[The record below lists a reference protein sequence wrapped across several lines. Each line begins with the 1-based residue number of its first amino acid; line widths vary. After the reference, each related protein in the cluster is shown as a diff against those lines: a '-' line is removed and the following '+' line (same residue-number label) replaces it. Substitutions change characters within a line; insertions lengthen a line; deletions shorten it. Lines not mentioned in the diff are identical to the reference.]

1 MTERTAH
8 AASAT
13 VLPPCPLDTERQGLL
28 AALDA
33 GRNLVLSA
41 SPGAGKSSRVPLWLL
56 GAPWLE
62 GRSII
67 MLEPR
72 RVAARALAQYMAS
85 LLHEEIGRT
94 VGLRMRDESRVSR
107 HTRIEVVTEGV
118 LTRLLQKNPELP
130 QAGCIIFDEFHER
143 SLTADTGL
151 ALCLESQAVLR
162 PDLRILVMS
171 ATLDVQAVSGLMG
184 HCPTIQ
190 CQTRAYPVEIRHI
203 PPYARTGR
211 IDGAAAGL
219 AGAFALWQH
228 MAHVILALLR
238 EEQGSLLA
246 FLPGAGEIRQVM
258 NLLED
263 RLPPDVLL
271 CPLYGNLSSASQNE
285 AIAPAPAHKRKVV
298 LATSIAE
305 TSLTIEGVRMVVD
318 AGLARLSRFDPSS
331 GLSRLVTERV
341 SLAGAAQRAGRAGR
355 TEPGICCRLWP
366 VEEEKGM
373 RPHIR
378 PEILDADLAG
388 LLLQLSAWGASDP
401 AAMAWLDVPP
411 PAHLAVARQCLEFL
425 EALDCA
431 GKPTDMGRRMAKL
444 PLAPRT
450 ARMLL
455 WGAAH
460 GHGPLACCLAA
471 LLEERDPLAAAAAPD
486 GQKHAHHNRQDCD
499 LTRRLDW
506 LCRQPD
512 SRQPNSRQTGLRE
525 PRRDRD
531 DRGQQGLRQ
540 RIRRQSLRLTR
551 YTASGESGSASAA
564 IDDRLNGATDVLFA
578 AALSDMESTGML
590 VAIAWPE
597 QVAMLQAGSLNTVN
611 SAGSPTAAYRMCN
624 GRSALVAQTDTLA
637 RQDFLAVAHVDGALP
652 HGRIRLAAALDSKA
666 INSLFSQQIIDQDT
680 VRVSDAG
687 QISARHQ
694 RTLGALLLE
703 DTPLPR
709 PKPEQ
714 VAAALCACVRD
725 QGMDCLPWDDQ
736 SRQWRARVSLLRQLD
751 GDPWPLMDDATLLD
765 DLENWLAPALGGCP
779 SLAGL
784 SASAFFDALRG
795 LLPGHLRRQ
804 LETLAPTHWQVPSGA
819 QKPILYGEEGGPTLD
834 VKLQE
839 MFGSKETPTIAQG
852 RVPLLLRLNSPA
864 GRPLQIT
871 RDLAHFWRNGYPAVR
886 SEMRGRYPRHPWPE
900 DPFTATATG
909 LTKKKLAAKG
919 RG

>member
-1 MTERTAH
+1 MTEPAAH
-8 AASAT
+8 IAHLP
-13 VLPPCPLDTERQGLL
+13 VLPPCPLDTERQALL

-33 GRNLVLSA
+33 GCNLVLSA

-85 LLHEEIGRT
+85 LLNEEVGRT
-94 VGLRMRDESRVSR
+94 IGLRMRDESRVSR

-118 LTRLLQKNPELP
+118 LTRLLQKNPDLP
-130 QAGCIIFDEFHER
+130 HAGCIIFDEFHER

-162 PDLRILVMS
+162 PDLRVLVMS

-184 HCPTIQ
+184 HCPAIQ
-190 CQTRAYPVEIRHI
+190 CQTRAYPVEMRHI
-203 PPYARTGR
+203 PLPARSGR
-211 IDGAAAGL
+211 INGAAAGL
-219 AGAFALWQH
+219 TGASALWQH
-228 MAHVILALLR
+228 MAHLILALLR
-238 EEQGSLLA
+238 EEKGSLLA

-285 AIAPAPAHKRKVV
+285 AIAPTPAQKRKVV

-318 AGLARLSRFDPSS
+318 AGLARLSRFDPAS
-331 GLSRLVTERV
+331 GMSRLVTERV

-366 VEEEKGM
+366 AEAEKGM

-378 PEILDADLAG
+378 PEILDADLTG
-388 LLLQLSAWGASDP
+388 LLLQLSVWGVSDP

-411 PAHLAVARQCLEFL
+411 PAHLAVARQCLESL

-431 GKPTDMGRRMAKL
+431 GKPTDVGRRMAQL

-455 WGAAH
+455 WGASH

-471 LLEERDPLAAAAAPD
+471 LLEERDPLAAAPD
-486 GQKHAHHNRQDCD
+486 GQKRSPENRQDSD

-512 SRQPNSRQTGLRE
+512 SRQTGSRE

-551 YTASGESGSASAA
+551 YIGACESGSAATSA
-564 IDDRLNGATDVLFA
+564 DGRLTEVTETLFA
-578 AALSDMESTGML
+578 AALSDMESVGML
-590 VAIAWPE
+590 VAVAWPE

-611 SAGSPTAAYRMCN
+611 RGGSPMAAYRMRN
-624 GRSALVAQTDTLA
+624 GRSALLSQADTLA

-652 HGRIRLAAALDSKA
+652 HGRVRLAAALDSEA
-666 INSLFSQQIIDQDT
+666 VNRLFAQQIIEKDT
-680 VRVSDAG
+680 VRVSDSG
-687 QISARHQ
+687 QVSARHQ
-694 RTLGALLLE
+694 RMLGALLLE

-714 VAAALCACVRD
+714 AAAALCTYVRD
-725 QGMDCLPWDDQ
+725 QGLDCLPWDDQ

-751 GDPWPLMDDATLLD
+751 GDPWPLVNDAALLD
-765 DLENWLAPALGGCP
+765 NLEDWLAPALKGCA

-819 QKPILYGEEGGPTLD
+819 QKPIVYDEEGGPTLD

-839 MFGSKETPTIAQG
+839 MFGSKDTPTIAQG

-919 RG
+919 KG

>member
-486 GQKHAHHNRQDCD
+486 GQKHALHNRQDCD

-687 QISARHQ
+687 QVSARHQ

>member
-8 AASAT
+8 VAPAPA
-13 VLPPCPLDTERQGLL
+13 LPPCPLDSERQALL
-28 AALDA
+28 AALDT
-33 GRNLVLSA
+33 GCNLVLSA

-56 GAPWLE
+56 DAPWLE

-67 MLEPR
+67 ILEPR

-85 LLHEEIGRT
+85 LLNEEVGRT

-118 LTRLLQKNPELP
+118 LTRLLQKNPDLP

-171 ATLDVQAVSGLMG
+171 ATLDIQAVSGLMG
-184 HCPTIQ
+184 HCPTMQ
-190 CQTRAYPVEIRHI
+190 CQMRAYPVDIRHI
-203 PPYARTGR
+203 PQPARSGR
-211 IDGAAAGL
+211 SDGAGAGL
-219 AGAFALWQH
+219 WGAFALWQH
-228 MAHVILALLR
+228 LAHVILTLLR
-238 EEQGSLLA
+238 EEKGSLLA

-258 NLLED
+258 GLLED

-285 AIAPAPAHKRKVV
+285 AIAPAPAQKRKVV

-341 SLAGAAQRAGRAGR
+341 SLAGATQRAGRAGR

-378 PEILDADLAG
+378 PEILDADLTG
-388 LLLQLSAWGASDP
+388 LLLQLSVWGVSDP
-401 AAMAWLDVPP
+401 AAMAWLNVPP

-425 EALDCA
+425 EALDST
-431 GKPTDMGRRMAKL
+431 GKPTDMGRRMAQL

-471 LLEERDPLAAAAAPD
+471 LLEERDPFAAAAAFD
-486 GQKHAHHNRQDCD
+486 GQKHALHNRQDCD

-506 LCRQPD
+506 LCRQPG
-512 SRQPNSRQTGLRE
+512 SRE

-531 DRGQQGLRQ
+531 DHGQQGLRQ
-540 RIRRQSLRLTR
+540 RIRRQSLRLIR
-551 YTASGESGSASAA
+551 YMASNERGSATTAP
-564 IDDRLNGATDVLFA
+564 DERLNDATDVLFA
-578 AALSDMESTGML
+578 AALSDMESVGML
-590 VAIAWPE
+590 VAVAWPE
-597 QVAMLQAGSLNTVN
+597 QVAMMQAGSLNTVN
-611 SAGSPTAAYRMCN
+611 SGGSPMAAYRMRN
-624 GRSALVAQTDTLA
+624 GRSALLSQTDTLA
-637 RQDFLAVAHVDGALP
+637 RQNFLAIAHADGALP
-652 HGRIRLAAALDSKA
+652 HGRVRLAAALGTEA
-666 INSLFSQQIIDQDT
+666 VNRLFAQQIIEQDM
-680 VRVSDAG
+680 VRVSDSG
-687 QISARHQ
+687 QVSARHQ
-694 RTLGALLLE
+694 RMLGALLLE

-714 VAAALCACVRD
+714 AAAALCAYVRD
-725 QGMDCLPWDDQ
+725 QGLDCLPWDDQ
-736 SRQWRARVSLLRQLD
+736 SQQWRARVSLLRQLD
-751 GDPWPLMDDATLLD
+751 GDPWPLMDDAALLD
-765 DLENWLAPALGGCP
+765 NLEDWLAPALRGCA

-819 QKPILYGEEGGPTLD
+819 QKPIVYDEEGGPTLD

-839 MFGSKETPTIAQG
+839 MFGSKDTPTIAQG

-919 RG
+919 KG

>member
-8 AASAT
+8 VAPAPA
-13 VLPPCPLDTERQGLL
+13 LPPCPLDSERQALL
-28 AALDA
+28 AALDT

-56 GAPWLE
+56 DAPWLE

-85 LLHEEIGRT
+85 LLNEEVGCT
-94 VGLRMRDESRVSR
+94 VGLRMRDESRISR

-118 LTRLLQKNPELP
+118 LTRLLQKNPDLP

-151 ALCLESQAVLR
+151 ALCIESQAVLR

-171 ATLDVQAVSGLMG
+171 ATLDIQAVSGLMG
-184 HCPTIQ
+184 HCPTMQ
-190 CQTRAYPVEIRHI
+190 CQMRAYPVDIRHI
-203 PPYARTGR
+203 PQPARSGR
-211 IDGAAAGL
+211 SDGAGAGL
-219 AGAFALWQH
+219 WGAFALWQH
-228 MAHVILALLR
+228 LAHVILTLLR
-238 EEQGSLLA
+238 EEKGSLLA

-258 NLLED
+258 GLLED

-285 AIAPAPAHKRKVV
+285 AIAPAPAQKRKVV

-341 SLAGAAQRAGRAGR
+341 SLAGATQRAGRAGR

-378 PEILDADLAG
+378 PEILDADLTG
-388 LLLQLSAWGASDP
+388 LLLQLSVWGVSDP
-401 AAMAWLDVPP
+401 AAMAWLNVPP

-425 EALDCA
+425 EALDST
-431 GKPTDMGRRMAKL
+431 GKPTDMGRRMAQL

-471 LLEERDPLAAAAAPD
+471 LLEERDPFAAAAAFD
-486 GQKHAHHNRQDCD
+486 GQKHALHNRQDCD

-506 LCRQPD
+506 LCRQPG
-512 SRQPNSRQTGLRE
+512 SRE

-531 DRGQQGLRQ
+531 DHGQQGLRQ
-540 RIRRQSLRLTR
+540 RIRRQSLRLIR
-551 YTASGESGSASAA
+551 YMASNERGSATTAP
-564 IDDRLNGATDVLFA
+564 DERLNDATDVLFA
-578 AALSDMESTGML
+578 AALSDMESVGML
-590 VAIAWPE
+590 VAVAWPE
-597 QVAMLQAGSLNTVN
+597 QVAMMQAGSLNTVN
-611 SAGSPTAAYRMCN
+611 SGGSPMAAYRMRN
-624 GRSALVAQTDTLA
+624 GRSALLSQTDTLA
-637 RQDFLAVAHVDGALP
+637 RQNFLAIAHADGALP
-652 HGRIRLAAALDSKA
+652 HGRVRLAAALGTEA
-666 INSLFSQQIIDQDT
+666 VNRLFAQQIIEQDM
-680 VRVSDAG
+680 VRVSDSG
-687 QISARHQ
+687 QVSARHQ
-694 RTLGALLLE
+694 RMLGALLLE

-714 VAAALCACVRD
+714 AAAALCAYVRD
-725 QGMDCLPWDDQ
+725 QGLDCLPWDDQ
-736 SRQWRARVSLLRQLD
+736 SQQWRARVSLLRQLD
-751 GDPWPLMDDATLLD
+751 GDPWPLMDDDALLD
-765 DLENWLAPALGGCP
+765 NLEDWLAPALRGCA

-819 QKPILYGEEGGPTLD
+819 QKPIVYDEEGGPTLD

-839 MFGSKETPTIAQG
+839 MFGSKDTPTIAQG

-919 RG
+919 KG

>member
-8 AASAT
+8 VAPTPA
-13 VLPPCPLDTERQGLL
+13 LPPCPLDSERQALL
-28 AALDA
+28 AALDT
-33 GRNLVLSA
+33 GCNLVLSA

-56 GAPWLE
+56 DAPWLE

-72 RVAARALAQYMAS
+72 RVAARALALYMAS
-85 LLHEEIGRT
+85 LLNEEVGRT
-94 VGLRMRDESRVSR
+94 VGLRMRDESRISR

-118 LTRLLQKNPELP
+118 LTRLLQKNPDLP

-184 HCPTIQ
+184 HCPTMQ
-190 CQTRAYPVEIRHI
+190 CQMRAYPVEIRHI
-203 PPYARTGR
+203 PLPARSGR
-211 IDGAAAGL
+211 TDGAGAGAGL
-219 AGAFALWQH
+219 WGTFALWQH
-228 MAHVILALLR
+228 LAHVILTLLR
-238 EEQGSLLA
+238 EEKGSLLA

-258 NLLED
+258 GLLED
-263 RLPPDVLL
+263 RLPSDVLL

-285 AIAPAPAHKRKVV
+285 AIAPAPAQKRKVV

-305 TSLTIEGVRMVVD
+305 TSLTIESVRMVVD

-378 PEILDADLAG
+378 PEILDADLTG
-388 LLLQLSAWGASDP
+388 LLLQLSVWGVSDP
-401 AAMAWLDVPP
+401 AAMAWLNVPP

-431 GKPTDMGRRMAKL
+431 GKPTDMGRRMAQL

-471 LLEERDPLAAAAAPD
+471 LLEERDPFAAATPD
-486 GQKHAHHNRQDCD
+486 GQKHALHNRQDCD

-506 LCRQPD
+506 LCRQPG
-512 SRQPNSRQTGLRE
+512 SRE
-525 PRRDRD
+525 PLRNRD
-531 DRGQQGLRQ
+531 DHGQQGLRQ

-551 YTASGESGSASAA
+551 YMTSEARGSATSVSGE
-564 IDDRLNGATDVLFA
+564 RLNDATDVLFA
-578 AALSDMESTGML
+578 AALSDMEFVGML
-590 VAIAWPE
+590 VAVAWPE
-597 QVAMLQAGSLNTVN
+597 QVAMMQAGSLNTVN
-611 SAGSPTAAYRMCN
+611 SGGSPMAAYRMRN
-624 GRSALVAQTDTLA
+624 GRSALLSQTDALA
-637 RQDFLAVAHVDGALP
+637 RQSFLAIAHADGALP
-652 HGRIRLAAALDSKA
+652 HGRVRLAAALDPEA
-666 INSLFSQQIIDQDT
+666 VNRLFAQQIIEQDT
-680 VRVSDAG
+680 VRVNDSG
-687 QISARHQ
+687 QVSARHQ
-694 RTLGALLLE
+694 RMLGALLLE

-714 VAAALCACVRD
+714 AAAALCAYVRD
-725 QGMDCLPWDDQ
+725 QGLDCLPWDEQ
-736 SRQWRARVSLLRQLD
+736 SQQWRARVSLLQQLD
-751 GDPWPLMDDATLLD
+751 GDPWPLMDDDALLD
-765 DLENWLAPALGGCP
+765 SLENWLAPALGGCP

-819 QKPILYGEEGGPTLD
+819 QKSIVYGEEGGPTLD

-919 RG
+919 KG